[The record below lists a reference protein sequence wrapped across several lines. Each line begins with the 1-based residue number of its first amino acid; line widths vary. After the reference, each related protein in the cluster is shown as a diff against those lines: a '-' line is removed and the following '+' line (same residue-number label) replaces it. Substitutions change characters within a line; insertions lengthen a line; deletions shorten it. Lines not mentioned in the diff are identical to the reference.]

1 MLSAAHPHADVRIV
15 AKQGAALA
23 AAGHAVTH
31 LAPGMPPSPASH
43 GVSLSGH
50 AGGRGWRARV
60 LGIPRLARDAAALRP
75 EVIHA
80 HEPDAWLAALLA
92 ARRCGAKVVLDVH
105 EHYPSRLDARLPRV
119 LRPLARGALTLAC
132 RAIASRADAVVV
144 AKDGLEAALGRCVP
158 VRNYAADP
166 GIPPRRHRPGP
177 LRLLHLGALGA
188 ARGAFAMLDL
198 LAACAAAR
206 LVLVGRFTDGSKPAF
221 DARAAALGVAD
232 RIETHGWLPREDALR
247 VAVGC
252 DVALIL
258 FQPGEENHRL
268 ALPHKLFDAMWLGL
282 PVIVP
287 AFAEQVAA
295 IVRDAGCGIAVET
308 GDVARI
314 AAAVAQLTDPATR
327 IALGANGRAAAATR
341 YGWATEAARLLSLY
355 DRLSLSSPRRP
366 AGAAASG
373 GG

>member
-15 AKQGAALA
+15 AKEGAALA
-23 AAGHAVTH
+23 AAGHEVTH
-31 LAPGMPPSPASH
+31 LAPGLPPAASSQ
-43 GVSLSGH
+43 GVALRGH
-50 AGGRGWRARV
+50 AGRRGWRARI
-60 LGIPRLARDAAALRP
+60 LGIRRLAREAAALRP
-75 EVIHA
+75 QAIQA
-80 HEPDAWLAALLA
+80 HEPDAWVAALLA

-105 EHYPSRLDARLPRV
+105 EHYPSRLDARLPRL

-132 RAIASRADAVVV
+132 RAIASRAAAVVV
-144 AKDGLEAALGRCVP
+144 AKEGLDDAFPHAVP

-166 GIPPRRHRPGP
+166 AIPPRRHAPGP

-198 LAACAAAR
+198 LAARPDAT
-206 LVLVGRFTDGSKPAF
+206 LVLVGRFTDGSGPAF
-221 DARAAALGVAD
+221 ASRAAALGLAD
-232 RIETHGWLPREDALR
+232 RIETHGWLPREEALCI
-247 VAVGC
+247 AAGC

-287 AFAEQVAA
+287 RFAEQVAA
-295 IVRDAGCGIAVET
+295 VVRESRCGIAVET

-314 AAAVAQLTDPATR
+314 AAAVAQLADPATR
-327 IALGANGRAAAATR
+327 AELGANGRAAAATR
-341 YGWATEAARLLSLY
+341 YGWAAEAARLVALYETLSP
-355 DRLSLSSPRRP
+355 RIPRRP